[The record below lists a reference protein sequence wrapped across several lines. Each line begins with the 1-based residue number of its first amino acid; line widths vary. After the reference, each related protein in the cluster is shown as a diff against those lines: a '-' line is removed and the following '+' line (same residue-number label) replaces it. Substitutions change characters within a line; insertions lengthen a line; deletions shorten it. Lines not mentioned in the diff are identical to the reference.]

1 MIPGITNNKDHKKV
15 KIVCKIYK
23 TKTGTKYLREKIE
36 NIPRTGL
43 KSLFLVRN
51 QSSVVYAIPV
61 VIKAAIKLLNNWP
74 PLLAAPLPVVSVSEV
89 SPPEKAPLWTK
100 NASNTAKSAIMI
112 PTAKEPRIGI
122 IFNKIA
128 FPS

>member
-1 MIPGITNNKDHKKV
+1 MINPGITKSKDQKNV
-15 KIVCKIYK
+15 KIACKIYK

-61 VIKAAIKLLNNWP
+61 VIKVPIKPLINDL
-74 PLLAAPLPVVSVSEV
+74 PLLLALLFTVSLIVV
-89 SPPEKAPLWTK
+89 SPPEKTPFEV
-100 NASNTAKSAIMI
+100 N
-112 PTAKEPRIGI
+112 P
-122 IFNKIA
+122 
-128 FPS
+128 